1 MASLPTIADGNL
13 SEDMISIDGLELGV
27 RLLIAATAER
37 KQNGGDDSTGK
48 RARTTSSSFPIG
60 FVPDTPVDKVVKND
74 PGRVDRVVERL
85 REELNYWRKSIIP
98 DIGKTGRLETMI
110 KTWMLR
116 IVRAA
121 LGVPFNA
128 QWSPEE
134 LGYCKIDVSKDKV
147 LNRLIV
153 LGRKKRPS
161 SVPHPTIVEAVINC
175 SSLHFKIWQTYM
187 KSANKPCGG
196 TSFNNRF
203 YPLYRL
209 LDFWDKIINKW
220 YANYH
225 DNVKRDSMLAFVCN
239 GASSMLKHSRIPL
252 CYECNDRCMGI
263 QYPAETVND
272 QRISDY
278 VVKLSLE
285 LILSPHIHI
294 EWKLEMS
301 KYLTSKGIAMVSQ
314 AFGAKEEGSGSSE
327 TMTDVRETRPFQPCA
342 ARFWDF
348 CKSERPPHSVEYA
361 LITPEPS
368 STPCLSSGASVFGS
382 INAAY
387 SCPKVAESIPFKALT
402 VLTKLNNPSTR
413 RWIEEGSVLMFNM
426 FPLTVTNAPVGYGRR
441 TITNWKFKSSFVSS
455 IINSIVTSRR
465 RRRNAHD
472 KGSRSSDL
480 LSEGNGTSVKTVLFN
495 CKNELDDVSG
505 NRLFDKTLSFEGDLL
520 GGATTKQQLE
530 KYDTVSVCFP
540 GLSEE
545 CFSLRDAEAST
556 RPPAKL

>member
-13 SEDMISIDGLELGV
+13 SEDMVSIDGLELGV
-27 RLLIAATAER
+27 RLLVAAISER
-37 KQNGGDDSTGK
+37 KKNSGDDSTSK
-48 RARTTSSSFPIG
+48 RAKTTSSSFID
-60 FVPDTPVDKVVKND
+60 FVPENPVDKVVKND
-74 PGRVDRVVERL
+74 PERVDRVVERL

-98 DIGKTGRLETMI
+98 DIGKKGRVETMI
-110 KTWMLR
+110 KTWILR
-116 IVRAA
+116 IVRAT
-121 LGVPFNA
+121 LGVPFDA
-128 QWSPEE
+128 QWSAEE
-134 LGYCKIDVSKDKV
+134 LAYCKIDVSKDKV

-153 LGRKKRPS
+153 LGRKKSSS
-161 SVPHPTIVEAVINC
+161 SVPHSAIVEAVINC

-187 KSANKPCGG
+187 KSAYKPCGG
-196 TSFNNRF
+196 GSVNNRF

-209 LDFWDKIINKW
+209 VGFWDKIINKW

-225 DNVKRDSMLAFVCN
+225 DNVKRDSMLAFVCS
-239 GASSMLKHSRIPL
+239 GASSMFNHSRTPL
-252 CYECNDRCMGI
+252 CYECNDQCMGI
-263 QYPAETVND
+263 HYPAETVND

-278 VVKLSLE
+278 VVKLFLE
-285 LILSPHIHI
+285 LVLSPHIHI

-301 KYLTSKGIAMVSQ
+301 KYLMSKGIAMVSQ
-314 AFGAKEEGSGSSE
+314 AFGAEE
-327 TMTDVRETRPFQPCA
+327 DVRETGLFQPCA

-368 STPCLSSGASVFGS
+368 STPCLSSGAGVFGS

-387 SCPKVAESIPFKALT
+387 SCPKVADSIPFKALT
-402 VLTKLNNPSTR
+402 VLTKLKNPSTR

-426 FPLTVTNAPVGYGRR
+426 YPLTVSHAPVGYGRR

-455 IINSIVTSRR
+455 IISSIVTSRR

-480 LSEGNGTSVKTVLFN
+480 LSEGNGTPVKTVLFN
-495 CKNELDDVSG
+495 CRSELDNVSG
-505 NRLFDKTLSFEGDLL
+505 NRLFDKNLSFEGDLL
-520 GGATTKQQLE
+520 GGAITKQQLE
-530 KYDTVSVCFP
+530 KYDTVNDCFP
-540 GLSEE
+540 RLSEE
-545 CFSLRDAEAST
+545 CPSLRDAEAST